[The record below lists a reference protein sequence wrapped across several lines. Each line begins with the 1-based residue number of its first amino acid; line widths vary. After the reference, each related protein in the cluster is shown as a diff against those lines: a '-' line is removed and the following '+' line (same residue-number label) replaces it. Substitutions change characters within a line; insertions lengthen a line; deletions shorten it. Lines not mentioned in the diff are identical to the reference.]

1 MEILLSAKGISK
13 SFQGK
18 KVLDDINIEIMKSE
32 VVAITGSS
40 GAGKT
45 TLLNILSTLD
55 KPDNSDNSSLLISN
69 HDVFSL
75 NNSDLSKLR
84 NEMIGFVFQF
94 HELIPELTVLENI
107 CLPGWIKKDNEVE
120 TKAKDL
126 IKYFGLIDLI
136 RKKPLTLS
144 GGEKQRVAIA
154 RSLINN
160 PKILFL
166 DEPTASLDPDIA
178 DWIRTYLEKY
188 QKQTGATF
196 ILASHNMPEVERLCH
211 NVVMMGNGKVID
223 YGSPKNLITRY
234 KSKVLEEVFL
244 QLARK
249 DKV

>member
-18 KVLDDINIEIMKSE
+18 KVLDNINIEIMKSE

-55 KPDNSDNSSLLISN
+55 KPDKSDKSSLVISN

-75 NNSDLSKLR
+75 NNNDLSKLR

-94 HELIPELTVLENI
+94 HELIPELTVLENV
-107 CLPGWIKKDNEVE
+107 CLPGWINKDNEVE

-126 IKYFGLIDLI
+126 LNYFGLIDLI
-136 RKKPLTLS
+136 DKKPSTLS

-160 PKILFL
+160 PNIIFADEPTGNLDSKNSKILFDL
-166 DEPTASLDPDIA
+166 FFKLRDDYNCSVVIVT
-178 DWIRTYLEKY
+178 
-188 QKQTGATF
+188 
-196 ILASHNMPEVERLCH
+196 HNENNANICDRKLLIID
-211 NVVMMGNGKVID
+211 GKI
-223 YGSPKNLITRY
+223 K
-234 KSKVLEEVFL
+234 K
-244 QLARK
+244 
-249 DKV
+249 